1 MVEIESIVARTYM
14 FAEFPRINWSMNSTT
29 WNRLRIFC
37 AILHS
42 VIAVIAV
49 LGSLTNKEGEIVKFA
64 LSCGP
69 YRLVR
74 VPFYAKEYLT
84 AQLTAVTVIVKIIFD
99 FNWMVI
105 RTISSHPTLTQVLL
119 SLTSLAAIL
128 S

>member
-1 MVEIESIVARTYM
+1 
-14 FAEFPRINWSMNSTT
+14 MNSTT

-49 LGSLTNKEGEIVKFA
+49 LGSLTNKGERVKFA

-84 AQLTAVTVIVKIIFD
+84 AQ
-99 FNWMVI
+99 
-105 RTISSHPTLTQVLL
+105 
-119 SLTSLAAIL
+119 
-128 S
+128 

>member
-1 MVEIESIVARTYM
+1 MVEIESIVARTHM

-49 LGSLTNKEGEIVKFA
+49 LGSLTNKEGERVKFA

-105 RTISSHPTLTQVLL
+105 RTISSQSVHQRLL
-119 SLTSLAAIL
+119 KYYFH
-128 S
+128 